1 MLEVLNTRF
10 LNYYAYFAQKLE
22 IFVSVV
28 EGSSVSSF
36 GMFISEITKRI
47 SITFLFVGLF

>member
-10 LNYYAYFAQKLE
+10 FNYYAYFAQKLE

-28 EGSSVSSF
+28 EGSSVSSS
-36 GMFISEITKRI
+36 GVFIYEITKR
-47 SITFLFVGLF
+47 SETNFFL